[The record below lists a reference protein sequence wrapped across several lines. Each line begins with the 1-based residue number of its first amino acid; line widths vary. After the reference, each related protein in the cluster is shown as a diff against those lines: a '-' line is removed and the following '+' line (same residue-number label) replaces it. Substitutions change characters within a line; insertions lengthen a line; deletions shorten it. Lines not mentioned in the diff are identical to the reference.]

1 MLDSGFGWKSKTQQG
16 VVYSHLEPRRGT
28 WSGGLLESHSS
39 NAILEIM
46 GDYKIL
52 NFCLGSSSLL
62 SNTVCE
68 GWPEEEPEIEGVTRY
83 SKEGPQMSVARA
95 TKGGSL

>member
-1 MLDSGFGWKSKTQQG
+1 
-16 VVYSHLEPRRGT
+16 
-28 WSGGLLESHSS
+28 
-39 NAILEIM
+39 M

-62 SNTVCE
+62 PNTVCE